1 MTKVDKSEIVDRM
14 DNTGDPKG
22 KVVHDPIKIDS
33 VACIGN
39 KEVTS
44 EEEEEEAEEPG
55 LDKYLDNIM
64 VDMTMSHVKAKKAGD
79 LVANVVC
86 SDEIHKVDLKAGTGF
101 FLIACADLARKT
113 AEGML
118 AYADSTQDIQG
129 CVGHSDCIGT
139 LAEAIEN
146 SEMPDEVFCYEGTTK
161 HLTGLDEPCM
171 TRVPPQA
178 ACARSL

>member
-1 MTKVDKSEIVDRM
+1 MVS
-14 DNTGDPKG
+14 
-22 KVVHDPIKIDS
+22 
-33 VACIGN
+33 IGN

-55 LDKYLDNIM
+55 LDEYLDNIM

-79 LVANVVC
+79 LVAIVVC
-86 SDEIHKVDLKAGTGF
+86 SDESHKVDLKAGTGF

-129 CVGHSDCIGT
+129 YQT
-139 LAEAIEN
+139 
-146 SEMPDEVFCYEGTTK
+146 PDRFG
-161 HLTGLDEPCM
+161 
-171 TRVPPQA
+171 
-178 ACARSL
+178 